1 MEWQEQAIVLGLRKY
16 GESSVIVET
25 LTRDHG
31 RHAGLVR
38 SGRSRRMRP
47 VLQPGNMVSVT
58 WRARLE
64 DHLGS
69 FAVEPVSLKAAMVMS
84 DAHRLAGL
92 TTLTALCMMLPDREP
107 QPELFDTA
115 KLILQNLEHDDI
127 WPALLVRWEAGLL
140 DALGF
145 GLDLSKCAATGATDD
160 LVYVSPR
167 SGRAVSRAGGEPYKA
182 KLLALPQ
189 FLISPCEISTTDLI
203 NGLQLTGYF
212 LHRHLFGPRDV
223 DEPDARQRIIGW
235 LEHDRFRLNHS
246 EP

>member
-1 MEWQEQAIVLGLRKY
+1 MEWQEQAIVLGLRKH

-25 LTRDHG
+25 LTLDHG

-47 VLQPGNMVSVT
+47 VLQPGNIVSVT

-64 DHLGS
+64 EHLGS
-69 FAVEPVSLKAAMVMS
+69 FSVEPVLLNAAMVMD
-84 DAHRLAGL
+84 DAHRLSGL
-92 TTLTALCMMLPDREP
+92 TTLTALCMMLPEREP
-107 QPELFDTA
+107 QPELFNTA

-145 GLDLSKCAATGATDD
+145 GLDLSKCAATGLVGD
-160 LVYVSPR
+160 LVYVSPK
-167 SGRAVSRAGGEPYKA
+167 SGRAVSRAGGEPYKT

-189 FLISPCEISTTDLI
+189 FLMAPGTVSDGDLI
-203 NGLQLTGYF
+203 DGFNLTGFF
-212 LHRHLFGPRDV
+212 LHRHLFGPRGV
-223 DEPDARQRIIGW
+223 EEPDARQRIINW
-235 LEHDRFRLNHS
+235 LRNKS
-246 EP
+246 